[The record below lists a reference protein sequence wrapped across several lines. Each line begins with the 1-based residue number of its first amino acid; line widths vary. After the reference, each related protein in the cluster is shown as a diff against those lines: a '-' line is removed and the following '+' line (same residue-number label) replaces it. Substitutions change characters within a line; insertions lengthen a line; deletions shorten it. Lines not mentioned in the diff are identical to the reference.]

1 MPDLNRCAQCGATL
15 QPSDRFCPQCGT
27 LATAGALAAAP
38 VANAA
43 AAAAPAAPAAPAG
56 LVPADDAAHDRGWFA
71 STRASSML
79 GSALMLLIGA
89 LLLMGIGQ
97 IDRTGSIV
105 IISLL
110 VLEGAAAMLL
120 LGLVRGLFG
129 MFAKG

>member
-1 MPDLNRCAQCGATL
+1 VPDLNRCAQCGATL
-15 QPSDRFCPQCGT
+15 QPSDRFCPLCGT

-38 VANAA
+38 VVNAA
-43 AAAAPAAPAAPAG
+43 AAAAPAAPAG